1 MKLVNKEEFIHNCG
15 GCVGYNKNTKRT
27 QYDNGYIENNKMYLY
42 VDQTITDK
50 RLEKTLTLIDKID
63 SVFWSVTKFSL
74 KLIIAAIVIFIT
86 VVVAIETGFILR
98 ILHMFSQ

>member
-1 MKLVNKEEFIHNCG
+1 
-15 GCVGYNKNTKRT
+15 
-27 QYDNGYIENNKMYLY
+27 
-42 VDQTITDK
+42 
-50 RLEKTLTLIDKID
+50 
-63 SVFWSVTKFSL
+63 VFWSVTKFSL